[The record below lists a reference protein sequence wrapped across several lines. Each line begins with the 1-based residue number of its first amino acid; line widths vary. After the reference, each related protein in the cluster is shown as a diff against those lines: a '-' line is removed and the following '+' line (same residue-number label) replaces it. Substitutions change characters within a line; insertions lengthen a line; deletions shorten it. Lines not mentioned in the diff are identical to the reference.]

1 LPTKTEQSDL
11 LMAVYGRNGDAP
23 MPVLAASTPG
33 DCFWTAYE
41 ACRIAVKYMTPV
53 LLLADGYLGNG
64 SEPWQIPSS
73 SDLAPFEVEYATET
87 NRTINGE
94 DVFLP
99 YVRDEKTLARP
110 WAKPGTVG
118 LEHRIGGLEKQA
130 ETGNVSYDPKN
141 HERMTKLRAK
151 KVQRV
156 QQDIPPT
163 EIYGD
168 AEGDVLLVGWGSTRG
183 AIEAAVDDARSRGQ
197 RVGA

>member
-1 LPTKTEQSDL
+1 
-11 LMAVYGRNGDAP
+11 
-23 MPVLAASTPG
+23 
-33 DCFWTAYE
+33 
-41 ACRIAVKYMTPV
+41 
-53 LLLADGYLGNG
+53 
-64 SEPWQIPSS
+64 
-73 SDLAPFEVEYATET
+73 EVEYATET

-141 HERMTKLRAK
+141 HERMTKLRAE

-183 AIEAAVDDARSRGQ
+183 TIEAAVDDARSRGQ
-197 RVGA
+197 RVGAIHLRWICPFPSDLLPIFERFEHLVVPELNNGQLV